1 MVVLR
6 ALEVR
11 QSDSGRRSR
20 REHVYDPAASRL
32 LHHGTTMS
40 AKKSTDKKAA
50 EEFDEELPEGPGD
63 DEFDPDAVGDDDD
76 SSDPKGDNE
85 DSEDSEDDEDNED
98 DEAGPKPAAG
108 SEDDEDEPDPS
119 DVEADLA
126 GILRDRIAAGDDEDE
141 EEEGEVALVPASGDV
156 EGRRES
162 EIHCPNCFLLVT
174 TDTVTDTGEC
184 PHCGG
189 PIP

>member
-6 ALEVR
+6 ALEVP
-11 QSDSGRRSR
+11 QPDSGRRSR
-20 REHVYDPAASRL
+20 REHVYAPAASRL

-40 AKKSTDKKAA
+40 DKKSTEKESA

-63 DEFDPDAVGDDDD
+63 DEFDPGDVGADDD
-76 SSDPKGDNE
+76 SGDPKGDDGN
-85 DSEDSEDDEDNED
+85 
-98 DEAGPKPAAG
+98 DEAGPKPTAG

-119 DVEADLA
+119 DVEADLDE
-126 GILRDRIAAGDDEDE
+126 ILRDRIAAGDDEDE

>member
-1 MVVLR
+1 MVMLR
-6 ALEVR
+6 ALEVP
-11 QSDSGRRSR
+11 QADPGRRSH

-40 AKKSTDKKAA
+40 DKKSTEKESA

-63 DEFDPDAVGDDDD
+63 EEFDPDDVGADDD
-76 SSDPKGDNE
+76 SGDPKGDDGN
-85 DSEDSEDDEDNED
+85 
-98 DEAGPKPAAG
+98 DEAGPKPTAG

>member
-1 MVVLR
+1 MVMLR
-6 ALEVR
+6 ALEVP
-11 QSDSGRRSR
+11 QADSGRRSR

-40 AKKSTDKKAA
+40 DKKSTDEKAV
-50 EEFDEELPEGPGD
+50 EEFDEELSEGSGD
-63 DEFDPDAVGDDDD
+63 DEFDPDDVAD
-76 SSDPKGDNE
+76 SGDPKG
-85 DSEDSEDDEDNED
+85 DDEDNED
-98 DEAGPKPAAG
+98 DGNDEAGPKPTAG

-126 GILRDRIAAGDDEDE
+126 GILRDRIAAGDDDDED
-141 EEEGEVALVPASGDV
+141 EEGEVALVPASGDV

-189 PIP
+189 SIP

>member
-1 MVVLR
+1 M
-6 ALEVR
+6 
-11 QSDSGRRSR
+11 SD
-20 REHVYDPAASRL
+20 
-32 LHHGTTMS
+32 
-40 AKKSTDKKAA
+40 KKSTEKKSS

-63 DEFDPDAVGDDDD
+63 EEFDPDDVGADDD
-76 SSDPKGDNE
+76 SGDPKGDDGN
-85 DSEDSEDDEDNED
+85 
-98 DEAGPKPAAG
+98 DEAGPKPTAG

-119 DVEADLA
+119 DVEADLDE
-126 GILRDRIAAGDDEDE
+126 ILRDRIAAGDDEDE

>member
-1 MVVLR
+1 VVVLR
-6 ALEVR
+6 ALEVP
-11 QSDSGRRSR
+11 QPDSGRRSR
-20 REHVYDPAASRL
+20 REHVYAPAASRL

-40 AKKSTDKKAA
+40 DKKSTKKESA

-76 SSDPKGDNE
+76 SSDPKGD
-85 DSEDSEDDEDNED
+85 DEDDED

-189 PIP
+189 SIP

>member
-6 ALEVR
+6 ALEVP
-11 QSDSGRRSR
+11 QPDSGRRSR

-40 AKKSTDKKAA
+40 DKKSTEKESA
-50 EEFDEELPEGPGD
+50 EEFDEELPEGSGD
-63 DEFDPDAVGDDDD
+63 DEFDPDDVGADDD
-76 SSDPKGDNE
+76 SGDPKGDDGN
-85 DSEDSEDDEDNED
+85 
-98 DEAGPKPAAG
+98 DEAGPKPTAG

-119 DVEADLA
+119 DVEADLDE
-126 GILRDRIAAGDDEDE
+126 ILRDRIAAGDDEDE

-174 TDTVTDTGEC
+174 TDTVTVTGEC

-189 PIP
+189 SIP

>member
-1 MVVLR
+1 VVVLR

-40 AKKSTDKKAA
+40 DKKSTDEKAA
-50 EEFDEELPEGPGD
+50 EEFDEELPESPGD

-85 DSEDSEDDEDNED
+85 DDEDDED

-141 EEEGEVALVPASGDV
+141 DEEGEVALVPASGDV

>member
-6 ALEVR
+6 ALEVP

-40 AKKSTDKKAA
+40 DKKSTDEKAV
-50 EEFDEELPEGPGD
+50 EEFDEELSEGSGD
-63 DEFDPDAVGDDDD
+63 DEFDPDDVAD
-76 SSDPKGDNE
+76 SGDPKG
-85 DSEDSEDDEDNED
+85 DDEDNED
-98 DEAGPKPAAG
+98 DEAGPKPTAG

>member
-20 REHVYDPAASRL
+20 REHVYDPAASGL

-40 AKKSTDKKAA
+40 DKKSTDEKAV

-85 DSEDSEDDEDNED
+85 DNEDDEA

>member
-1 MVVLR
+1 MVMLR
-6 ALEVR
+6 ALEVP
-11 QSDSGRRSR
+11 QPDSGRRSR

-40 AKKSTDKKAA
+40 DKKSTEKKSA

-63 DEFDPDAVGDDDD
+63 DEFDPDDVGADDD
-76 SSDPKGDNE
+76 SGDPKGDDGN
-85 DSEDSEDDEDNED
+85 
-98 DEAGPKPAAG
+98 DEAGPKPTAG
-108 SEDDEDEPDPS
+108 SEDDEDEPDTS
-119 DVEADLA
+119 DVEADLDE
-126 GILRDRIAAGDDEDE
+126 ILRDRIAAGDDEDE

>member
-6 ALEVR
+6 ALEVP
-11 QSDSGRRSR
+11 QPDSGRRSR
-20 REHVYDPAASRL
+20 REHVYAPAARRL
-32 LHHGTTMS
+32 LDYGTTMS
-40 AKKSTDKKAA
+40 DKKGTEKKSAD
-50 EEFDEELPEGPGD
+50 EFGEELPAGPGD
-63 DEFDPDAVGDDDD
+63 DEFDPDDVDNDDD
-76 SSDPKGDNE
+76 SGGPKGDA
-85 DSEDSEDDEDNED
+85 EDNEGD
-98 DEAGPKPAAG
+98 GNDEAGPKPTAG
-108 SEDDEDEPDPS
+108 TEDDEDEPDPS
-119 DVEADLA
+119 DVEADLEE
-126 GILRDRIAAGDDEDE
+126 ILRDRIAADDDEDE
-141 EEEGEVALVPASGDV
+141 EEEGEVALVPASGDM

>member
-1 MVVLR
+1 MVMLR
-6 ALEVR
+6 ALEVP
-11 QSDSGRRSR
+11 QPDSGRRSR

-40 AKKSTDKKAA
+40 DKKSTDKKSV

-63 DEFDPDAVGDDDD
+63 DEFDPADVGDDND
-76 SSDPKGDNE
+76 SSGPKG
-85 DSEDSEDDEDNED
+85 DDEDNGE
-98 DEAGPKPAAG
+98 DEAGPKPTAG

-126 GILRDRIAAGDDEDE
+126 GILRDRIAAGDDEDDE

-189 PIP
+189 SIP

>member
-1 MVVLR
+1 MVMLR
-6 ALEVR
+6 ALEVP
-11 QSDSGRRSR
+11 QADSGRRSH

-40 AKKSTDKKAA
+40 DKKSTDEKAV
-50 EEFDEELPEGPGD
+50 EEFDEELSEGSGD
-63 DEFDPDAVGDDDD
+63 DEFDPDDVAD
-76 SSDPKGDNE
+76 SGDPKG
-85 DSEDSEDDEDNED
+85 DDEDNED
-98 DEAGPKPAAG
+98 DGNDEAGPKPTAG

-126 GILRDRIAAGDDEDE
+126 GILRDRIAAGDDEDD

-189 PIP
+189 SIP

>member
-1 MVVLR
+1 
-6 ALEVR
+6 
-11 QSDSGRRSR
+11 
-20 REHVYDPAASRL
+20 
-32 LHHGTTMS
+32 MS
-40 AKKSTDKKAA
+40 EKKSTDKKAT
-50 EEFDEELPEGPGD
+50 EEFDEELPEGPED
-63 DEFDPDAVGDDDD
+63 DEFDSDDVADAADAADDADDADSGDT
-76 SSDPKGDNE
+76 KGE
-85 DSEDSEDDEDNED
+85 DEDDGN
-98 DEAGPKPAAG
+98 DEAGPKPTAG

>member
-11 QSDSGRRSR
+11 QPDSGRRSR

-40 AKKSTDKKAA
+40 DKKSTDKKAA

-63 DEFDPDAVGDDDD
+63 DEFDSDAVGDDDD
-76 SSDPKGDNE
+76 SSDPKGDN
-85 DSEDSEDDEDNED
+85 EDNED

>member
-1 MVVLR
+1 MVMLR
-6 ALEVR
+6 ALEVP
-11 QSDSGRRSR
+11 QPDSGRRSR
-20 REHVYDPAASRL
+20 REHVYAPAASRL

-40 AKKSTDKKAA
+40 DKKSTDKKAT

-63 DEFDPDAVGDDDD
+63 DEFDPDDVGDDDD
-76 SSDPKGDNE
+76 SGDPKGA
-85 DSEDSEDDEDNED
+85 DEDNED
-98 DEAGPKPAAG
+98 DGNDEAGPKPTAG

-126 GILRDRIAAGDDEDE
+126 GILRDRIAAGDDEDDE

>member
-6 ALEVR
+6 ALEVP
-11 QSDSGRRSR
+11 QPDSGRRSR
-20 REHVYDPAASRL
+20 REHVYAPAASRL

-40 AKKSTDKKAA
+40 DKKSTEKESA

-63 DEFDPDAVGDDDD
+63 EEFDPDDVGADDD
-76 SSDPKGDNE
+76 SGDPKGDDGN
-85 DSEDSEDDEDNED
+85 
-98 DEAGPKPAAG
+98 DEAGPKPTAG
-108 SEDDEDEPDPS
+108 SEDDEDEPAPS
-119 DVEADLA
+119 DVEADLDE
-126 GILRDRIAAGDDEDE
+126 ILRDRIAAGDDEDE